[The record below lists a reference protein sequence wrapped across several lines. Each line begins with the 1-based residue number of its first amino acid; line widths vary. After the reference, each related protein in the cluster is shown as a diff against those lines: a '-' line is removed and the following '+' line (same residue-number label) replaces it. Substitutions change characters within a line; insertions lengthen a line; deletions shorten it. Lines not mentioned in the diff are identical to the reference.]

1 MRKAFTTLLALLALA
16 GLPLSA
22 QENKKKKA
30 IDLEQEFFQLPD
42 SVTNEWLDATPLPKK
57 ARINDYW
64 IVGVHGGVSL
74 QYGYYNP
81 PRQTRFYPNLPV
93 WGVSITRFATMMN
106 TFPNLGMEVGFQHNY
121 EGYNFKEYEVDG
133 IDGKDTYRQDIDGY
147 HEAYMEVPEVF
158 ILTHGHIDM
167 GQYAKINLKLG
178 MYGGYRMNITRIHD
192 NAYNRVYHDPEI
204 AHSFRDTDNRWSYG
218 VQGGL
223 LEGEVIYSP
232 VETAV
237 VDQVAAVG
245 HERGSVLHPEHG
257 LASELP
263 QQFRSEGAAESA
275 DLHRHRGLLAEFS
288 HELDVIGD
296 DDLAG
301 RRSGYYLLPEQ
312 RTAQPLHEVEFR
324 VHLVGAVERHI
335 DPFDGGDVRHIQA
348 EALCQLRRL
357 H

>member
-1 MRKAFTTLLALLALA
+1 MRKAVIPVLLALTLAA
-16 GLPLSA
+16 LPLSA

-42 SVTNEWLDATPLPKK
+42 SVTNEWLDATSLPKK

-158 ILTHGHIDM
+158 LLTHGHIDM

-178 MYGGYRMNITRIHD
+178 MYGGYRMNIHRIHD
-192 NAYNRVYHDPEI
+192 NGYSVYHDPAI
-204 AHSFRDTDNRWSYG
+204 ANDFRDTDNRWSYG
-218 VQGGL
+218 LQGGL
-223 LEGEVIYSP
+223 GFGLMLDPIEVHLGVQVKWGWSSFYKPDVVSP
-232 VETAV
+232 YYYRFAYPLDGAV
-237 VDQVAAVG
+237 TLGVYYQLTKRRG
-245 HERGSVLHPEHG
+245 HT
-257 LASELP
+257 
-263 QQFRSEGAAESA
+263 
-275 DLHRHRGLLAEFS
+275 
-288 HELDVIGD
+288 
-296 DDLAG
+296 
-301 RRSGYYLLPEQ
+301 
-312 RTAQPLHEVEFR
+312 RTA
-324 VHLVGAVERHI
+324 
-335 DPFDGGDVRHIQA
+335 
-348 EALCQLRRL
+348 LRRL
-357 H
+357 AREYLEQEREQKQQ

>member
-1 MRKAFTTLLALLALA
+1 MRKCLFALLALA
-16 GLPLSA
+16 LATLPLSA
-22 QENKKKKA
+22 QDGKKKKA
-30 IDLEQEFFQLPD
+30 IDLEEEFFQLPD
-42 SVTNEWLDATPLPKK
+42 SVTNEYLDNTPLPKK

-64 IVGVHGGVSL
+64 MVGVHGGVSL

-223 LEGEVIYSP
+223 GF
-232 VETAV
+232 
-237 VDQVAAVG
+237 
-245 HERGSVLHPEHG
+245 G
-257 LASELP
+257 LMFDPIE
-263 QQFRSEGAAESA
+263 
-275 DLHRHRGLLAEFS
+275 
-288 HELDVIGD
+288 
-296 DDLAG
+296 
-301 RRSGYYLLPEQ
+301 
-312 RTAQPLHEVEFR
+312 
-324 VHLVGAVERHI
+324 VHLGVQVKWGWSSFYKPDVVSPYHYRFAYPLDGAVTLGVYYQLSKRRGHTR
-335 DPFDGGDVRHIQA
+335 PA
-348 EALCQLRRL
+348 LRRL
-357 H
+357 AREYLEQEKEQKEQ

>member
-1 MRKAFTTLLALLALA
+1 MRKAVIPVLLALTLAA
-16 GLPLSA
+16 LPLSA

-42 SVTNEWLDATPLPKK
+42 SVTNEWLDATSLPKK

-158 ILTHGHIDM
+158 LLTHGHIDM

-178 MYGGYRMNITRIHD
+178 VFGGYRMNIHRIHD
-192 NAYNRVYHDPEI
+192 NGYSVYHDPAI
-204 AHSFRDTDNRWSYG
+204 ANDFRDTDNRWSYG
-218 VQGGL
+218 LQGGL
-223 LEGEVIYSP
+223 GFGLMLDPIEVHLGVQVKWGWSSFYKPDVVSP
-232 VETAV
+232 YYYRFAYPLDGAV
-237 VDQVAAVG
+237 TLGVYYQLTKRRG
-245 HERGSVLHPEHG
+245 HT
-257 LASELP
+257 
-263 QQFRSEGAAESA
+263 
-275 DLHRHRGLLAEFS
+275 
-288 HELDVIGD
+288 
-296 DDLAG
+296 
-301 RRSGYYLLPEQ
+301 
-312 RTAQPLHEVEFR
+312 RTA
-324 VHLVGAVERHI
+324 
-335 DPFDGGDVRHIQA
+335 
-348 EALCQLRRL
+348 LRRL
-357 H
+357 AREYLEQEREQKEQ

>member
-1 MRKAFTTLLALLALA
+1 MRKAVIPVLLALSLAA
-16 GLPLSA
+16 LPLSA

-42 SVTNEWLDATPLPKK
+42 SVTDEWLDATPLPKK

-178 MYGGYRMNITRIHD
+178 MYGGYRMNIHRIHD
-192 NAYNRVYHDPEI
+192 NEYSVYHDPAI
-204 AHSFRDTDNRWSYG
+204 ANEFRDTDNRWSYG

-223 LEGEVIYSP
+223 GFGLMFDPIEVHLGVQVKWGWSSFYKPDVVSP
-232 VETAV
+232 YYYRFAYPLDGAV
-237 VDQVAAVG
+237 TLGVYYQLTKRRG
-245 HERGSVLHPEHG
+245 HT
-257 LASELP
+257 
-263 QQFRSEGAAESA
+263 
-275 DLHRHRGLLAEFS
+275 
-288 HELDVIGD
+288 
-296 DDLAG
+296 
-301 RRSGYYLLPEQ
+301 
-312 RTAQPLHEVEFR
+312 RTA
-324 VHLVGAVERHI
+324 
-335 DPFDGGDVRHIQA
+335 
-348 EALCQLRRL
+348 LRRL
-357 H
+357 AREYLEQEREQKEQ